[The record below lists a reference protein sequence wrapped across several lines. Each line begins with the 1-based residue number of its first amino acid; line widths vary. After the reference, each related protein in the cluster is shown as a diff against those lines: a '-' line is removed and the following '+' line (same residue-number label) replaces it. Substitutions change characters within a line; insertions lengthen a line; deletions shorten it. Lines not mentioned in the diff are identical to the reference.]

1 MNAGSSGPGA
11 IPAVAYL
18 DTSALVSLYVEDR
31 HTDRVRR
38 AVNEV
43 PSAAT
48 SRIAYV
54 EARAVFARLR
64 RERLLRPRVYEAI
77 VALFNDG
84 WERLNLVEISGP
96 LVQAAADLVERH
108 PLRGFD
114 ALHLASALV
123 LRGDDVPVTFC
134 CHDSRL
140 AGAARAAG
148 FKVVP

>member
-1 MNAGSSGPGA
+1 VNAASSGTSA

-31 HTDRVRR
+31 HTERVRR
-38 AVNEV
+38 AVKEV

-54 EARAVFARLR
+54 EARAVFARMR
-64 RERLLRPRVYEAI
+64 REHLLRQRVYAAI
-77 VALFNDG
+77 LTLFNNE
-84 WERLNLVEISGP
+84 WERLNLVEITGP

-123 LRGDDVPVTFC
+123 LRGDNLRMTFC

-140 AGAARAAG
+140 AGAARAMG
-148 FKVVP
+148 FQVVP

>member
-1 MNAGSSGPGA
+1 MNAGTSGTGA
-11 IPAVAYL
+11 ISAVAYL

-31 HTDRVRR
+31 YTDRVRR
-38 AVNEV
+38 AVQEV

-48 SRIAYV
+48 ARIAYV
-54 EARAVFARLR
+54 EARAVFARMR
-64 RERLLRPRVYEAI
+64 RERLLRPRAYAAI

-84 WERLNLVEISGP
+84 WERLNLVEITAP

-134 CHDSRL
+134 CHESRL

-148 FKVVP
+148 FEVVP